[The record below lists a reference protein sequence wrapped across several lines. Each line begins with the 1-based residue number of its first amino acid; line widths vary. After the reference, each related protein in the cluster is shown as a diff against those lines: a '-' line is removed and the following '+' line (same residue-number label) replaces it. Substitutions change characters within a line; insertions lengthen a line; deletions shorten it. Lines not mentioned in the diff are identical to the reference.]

1 MKNTATDQLIEKTL
15 RIQANVIARSQALS
29 AGLTQD
35 ALRYRIRSG
44 GPWTRVLPGVYVARS
59 EILSGAQREIA
70 AVLYAGS
77 NCVVTAQAALFHHG
91 VRAPVTELVDVLI
104 PTSENR
110 QSSDFVVTH
119 RTARM
124 PERPV
129 LRNGIKWAPPARAVA
144 DAARFRLNDRD
155 VRALVADSVQRRICA
170 IHQLSDELR
179 AGPNQRSSGL
189 RAALEEVADGV
200 ASAAEGD
207 MRKLIKGSGLT
218 EPMYNPDLY
227 VDSEFLARPDLWWRD
242 AGVAGEVD
250 SREWHISPESW
261 ARTVA
266 RHAKMSA
273 HGIIVLHFT
282 PSRIRT
288 DGRRVIGELRS
299 AIEVGRQRPAL
310 PIRAFPTI

>member
-1 MKNTATDQLIEKTL
+1 
-15 RIQANVIARSQALS
+15 
-29 AGLTQD
+29 
-35 ALRYRIRSG
+35 
-44 GPWTRVLPGVYVARS
+44 
-59 EILSGAQREIA
+59 
-70 AVLYAGS
+70 
-77 NCVVTAQAALFHHG
+77 
-91 VRAPVTELVDVLI
+91 
-104 PTSENR
+104 
-110 QSSDFVVTH
+110 
-119 RTARM
+119 
-124 PERPV
+124 
-129 LRNGIKWAPPARAVA
+129 
-144 DAARFRLNDRD
+144 
-155 VRALVADSVQRRICA
+155 
-170 IHQLSDELR
+170 
-179 AGPNQRSSGL
+179 
-189 RAALEEVADGV
+189 
-200 ASAAEGD
+200 